1 MDNKNDGYETFRAED
16 LVTYHAP
23 EEKHEAER
31 SSKLSRNRNVI
42 STVMMSLVLLVS
54 AASLVVGIIN
64 YNRFN
69 DIQLNAQFYIQNGDE
84 TVNPQMNEVL
94 SGYVLYEPETT
105 TVPHIEIVTETTT
118 VADENNVTTAA
129 VTTTVTDAVT
139 TSAAPTTARQTAVTQ
154 KSSPQ
159 TGIININ
166 IATVEELTALD
177 GVGEKKAQ
185 AIVEYRNENGY
196 FTTVEELTNVSGIGE
211 KTLEKNRNK
220 ITVG

>member
-1 MDNKNDGYETFRAED
+1 MRN
-16 LVTYHAP
+16 
-23 EEKHEAER
+23 
-31 SSKLSRNRNVI
+31 NRNVI

-118 VADENNVTTAA
+118 VNGETTTAVQTTAA
-129 VTTTVTDAVT
+129 VTTTQQATQQIVT
-139 TSAAPTTARQTAVTQ
+139 TQ
-154 KSSPQ
+154 KPVSQ
-159 TGIININ
+159 ADKRININ
-166 IATVEELTALD
+166 TATVEELTALS

-185 AIVEYRNENGY
+185 AIVDYRNENGY
-196 FTTVEELTNVSGIGE
+196 FTSVEELTNVSGIGE
-211 KTLEKNRNK
+211 KTLEKNIDI

>member
-1 MDNKNDGYETFRAED
+1 MDNKNDGYETFKAED
-16 LVTYHAP
+16 LVTYSADKKQ
-23 EEKHEAER
+23 EDDR
-31 SSKLSRNRNVI
+31 DSKMRNNRNVI

-118 VADENNVTTAA
+118 VNGETTTAVQTTAA
-129 VTTTVTDAVT
+129 VTTTQQATQQIVT
-139 TSAAPTTARQTAVTQ
+139 TQ
-154 KSSPQ
+154 KPVSQ
-159 TGIININ
+159 ADKRININ
-166 IATVEELTALD
+166 TATVEELTALS

-185 AIVEYRNENGY
+185 AIVDYRNENGY
-196 FTTVEELTNVSGIGE
+196 FTSVEELTNVSGIGE
-211 KTLEKNRNK
+211 KTLEKNIDI

>member
-1 MDNKNDGYETFRAED
+1 MNNKNDGYETFKAED
-16 LVTYHAP
+16 LVTYSADKKQ
-23 EEKHEAER
+23 EDDR
-31 SSKLSRNRNVI
+31 DSKMRNNRNVI

-84 TVNPQMNEVL
+84 TVNSQMNEVL

-118 VADENNVTTAA
+118 VNGETTTAVQTTAA
-129 VTTTVTDAVT
+129 VTTTQQATQQIVT
-139 TSAAPTTARQTAVTQ
+139 TQ
-154 KSSPQ
+154 KPVSQ
-159 TGIININ
+159 ADKRININ
-166 IATVEELTALD
+166 TATVEELTALS

-185 AIVEYRNENGY
+185 AIVDYRNENGY
-196 FTTVEELTNVSGIGE
+196 FTSVEELTNVSGIGE
-211 KTLEKNRNK
+211 KTLANNIDI